1 MDHLLGVS
9 IGLFAVGL
17 VEYTIDQYQK
27 LLLSRLKFWS
37 TIGFQLI
44 NKTFEMLVN
53 LYIFGTIVVFWE
65 KFIHGSHE
73 FILLSPYA
81 AYTLGTVAGT
91 GVALHIYTWI
101 KKRKDHESTLKLI
114 SKTDKKGKK
123 RSKKKYNKMVDD
135 AVTKMSTETLL
146 DPVETEDLKNQIKE
160 RVAENVAQK
169 ISDKVDEALNQESNS

>member
-1 MDHLLGVS
+1 MSLLWLSV
-9 IGLFAVGL
+9 GLFFVGL

-37 TIGFQLI
+37 TVGFQLV
-44 NKTFEMLVN
+44 NKTFEMVVN

-65 KFIHGSHE
+65 KFLKGNHD
-73 FILLSPYA
+73 FFLLSPYA

-91 GVALHIYTWI
+91 GLALHVYTWF
-101 KKRKDHESTLKLI
+101 KKRKDHEHTLKLI

-135 AVTKMSTETLL
+135 AVSKMSDETLL
-146 DPVETEDLKNQIKE
+146 DPIETQDLKDQIKAQ
-160 RVAENVAQK
+160 VVENVSQK